1 MKKLN
6 KILLDYLIEE
16 EIGNSEL
23 IKNIDDLNDADNLEN
38 LEKILSDEQKRTEID
53 LKISKQIS
61 TQRPTS
67 LEKQAGQAEVNRLT
81 NKLNVIKKNTP
92 TIKKTKASA
101 ILTMLEK

>member
-53 LKISKQIS
+53 LKISKQNILYIMPI
-61 TQRPTS
+61 TNRPS
-67 LEKQAGQAEVNRLT
+67 
-81 NKLNVIKKNTP
+81 KKSM
-92 TIKKTKASA
+92 AS
-101 ILTMLEK
+101 KS